1 LAKVEELFFSAC
13 QSNQSGLQLSPVARD
28 LLHDAPLQLAPA
40 WKTDMSSDSDDPT
53 DANEIAQEEQQAL
66 AESSLPLLFEA
77 YDDALETDVER
88 PVVILLDCE
97 DEIGGEIAR
106 AWLGEED
113 VNEAIRDRQA
123 SSDSED
129 STTVYAQAFAWDD
142 CRAEIPEVFPY
153 LAEIFETDEP
163 ENTFLTI
170 SVTAGGASALH
181 VPLELR
187 DVLDEE
193 FGDEEDADEEPD
205 WNGEA
210 E

>member
-1 LAKVEELFFSAC
+1 
-13 QSNQSGLQLSPVARD
+13 
-28 LLHDAPLQLAPA
+28 
-40 WKTDMSSDSDDPT
+40 MSEDPDDPT
-53 DANEIAQEEQQAL
+53 EVNDGLQIALEEQQAL

-77 YDDALETDVER
+77 YDDAADSQVER

-106 AWLGEED
+106 AWLGAEEVD
-113 VNEAIRDRQA
+113 EAIRDREA

-129 STTVYAQAFAWDD
+129 STTVYARAFAWDD

-153 LAEIFETDEP
+153 LAEVFDDDSP

-193 FGDEEDADEEPD
+193 FGEETL
-205 WNGEA
+205 NGEDDA
-210 E
+210 EEAE

>member
-1 LAKVEELFFSAC
+1 MTA
-13 QSNQSGLQLSPVARD
+13 
-28 LLHDAPLQLAPA
+28 
-40 WKTDMSSDSDDPT
+40 DSDDGP
-53 DANEIAQEEQQAL
+53 DELQSALDEQQAL

-77 YDDALETDVER
+77 FDDALDSEVER

-106 AWLGEED
+106 AWLGTDEVD
-113 VNEAIRDRQA
+113 EAISDRLA

-129 STTVYAQAFAWDD
+129 STTVYARAFSWDD
-142 CRAEIPEVFPY
+142 CQAEIPEVFPY
-153 LAEIFETDEP
+153 LAEVFEGESP

-170 SVTAGGASALH
+170 SVTSGGASALH

-187 DVLDEE
+187 EVLDEE
-193 FGDEEDADEEPD
+193 FADGDEVDEEPD

-210 E
+210 K

>member
-1 LAKVEELFFSAC
+1 MSA
-13 QSNQSGLQLSPVARD
+13 D
-28 LLHDAPLQLAPA
+28 FD
-40 WKTDMSSDSDDPT
+40 
-53 DANEIAQEEQQAL
+53 DANDALQIALEEQQAL

-77 YDDALETDVER
+77 YDDAVESQVER

-106 AWLGEED
+106 AWLGADD
-113 VNEAIRDRQA
+113 VDEAIRDRQA

-129 STTVYAQAFAWDD
+129 STTVYARAFAWDD

-153 LAEIFETDEP
+153 LLEVFDGDSP

-193 FGDEEDADEEPD
+193 FGEEEEFEEDG
-205 WNGEA
+205 NGEV

>member
-1 LAKVEELFFSAC
+1 M
-13 QSNQSGLQLSPVARD
+13 SPE
-28 LLHDAPLQLAPA
+28 
-40 WKTDMSSDSDDPT
+40 SDDPT

-77 YDDALETDVER
+77 YDDALDSDVER

-106 AWLGEED
+106 AWLGSDEVD
-113 VNEAIRDRQA
+113 EAISDRVTSA
-123 SSDSED
+123 DSED
-129 STTVYAQAFAWDD
+129 STTVYAQAFAWED
-142 CRAEIPEVFPY
+142 CQVEIPEVFPY
-153 LAEIFETDEP
+153 LAEIFETDSP

-170 SVTAGGASALH
+170 SVTSGGASALH

-187 DVLDEE
+187 EVLDEE
-193 FGDEEDADEEPD
+193 FAEEDEVDEEPD

-210 E
+210 K

>member
-1 LAKVEELFFSAC
+1 MSADHDDDAEEAC
-13 QSNQSGLQLSPVARD
+13 DALQ
-28 LLHDAPLQLAPA
+28 
-40 WKTDMSSDSDDPT
+40 
-53 DANEIAQEEQQAL
+53 IALDEQQAL

-77 YDDALETDVER
+77 YDDAIESEVDR

-106 AWLGEED
+106 AWLGAED
-113 VNEAIRDRQA
+113 VDEAISDRQA
-123 SSDSED
+123 SNDSED
-129 STTVYAQAFAWDD
+129 STTVYARAFAWDD

-153 LAEIFETDEP
+153 LAEVFEDPAP

-187 DVLDEE
+187 DTLDEE
-193 FGDEEDADEEPD
+193 FGNDPP
-205 WNGEA
+205 NGEY
-210 E
+210 EDESD

>member
-1 LAKVEELFFSAC
+1 MSAEPDDAC
-13 QSNQSGLQLSPVARD
+13 DALQ
-28 LLHDAPLQLAPA
+28 
-40 WKTDMSSDSDDPT
+40 
-53 DANEIAQEEQQAL
+53 IALEEQQAL

-77 YDDALETDVER
+77 YDDAVESEVER

-106 AWLGEED
+106 AWLGPED
-113 VNEAIRDRQA
+113 VDEAISDRQA

-129 STTVYAQAFAWDD
+129 STTVYARAFAWDD

-153 LAEIFETDEP
+153 LAEVFDDPSP

-187 DVLDEE
+187 EVLDDE
-193 FGDEEDADEEPD
+193 FGDEC
-205 WNGEA
+205 
-210 E
+210 